1 MLTLLCCLSAAT
13 KPLFKIS
20 RCQKRIRLYGIPISS
35 LPYVWA
41 YYTTAMSIQ
50 LEKSNR
56 GPIALLATSEQNT
69 SCWMFMAKPLTLKIN
84 EWFEIDLP
92 TLPNCK
98 QA

>member
-1 MLTLLCCLSAAT
+1 M
-13 KPLFKIS
+13 
-20 RCQKRIRLYGIPISS
+20 GIP
-35 LPYVWA
+35 
-41 YYTTAMSIQ
+41 YYTTALSIQ

-56 GPIALLATSEQNT
+56 GPKALLATSEQNT